1 MNIILS
7 ILNPSDLGY
16 FLSYSSLIDIIS
28 KVLNQFMNA
37 NIQLINNWLG
47 THLPSINTFFL
58 SYAKQKQSI
67 KDIDP
72 DVIKEFFTI
81 QEGVIIYSQ
90 DIFLSQPQTE

>member
-7 ILNPSDLGY
+7 ILNPSDLSY

-37 NIQLINNWLG
+37 NIQPINNWLAS
-47 THLPSINTFFL
+47 HLPSINTFFL
-58 SYAKQKQSI
+58 SYVKQKQNI

-90 DIFLSQPQTE
+90 